1 MNMDH
6 VRLQMDRVALHI
18 THTLVS
24 VCGCVCVIRGRPMPG
39 SRGSLPVISV
49 LGRWCSGGGGEAG
62 DLKQGPLD

>member
-24 VCGCVCVIRGRPMPG
+24 VCGCVCNP
-39 SRGSLPVISV
+39 
-49 LGRWCSGGGGEAG
+49 WEANAR
-62 DLKQGPLD
+62 